1 MLEKKMNKWIKIF
14 EQSEREGNNRDTEQ
28 AKRQHELQVALER
41 LEKLSGKNQKAV
53 NVLEARVDQLKM
65 NLHSDIASSK
75 NSTKSKRKKRSGLA
89 SDDGSMAGGGIGE
102 ATGRGRGRG
111 RACRPFAGLCPGA
124 AGVAR

>member
-28 AKRQHELQVALER
+28 AKKQHELQVALER

-75 NSTKSKRKKRSGLA
+75 NSTKSKRKKRPGLA
-89 SDDGSMAGGGIGE
+89 SDDGEMTGGGIGE

-111 RACRPFAGLCPGA
+111 RGTRGRGSRGRA
-124 AGVAR
+124 